1 MTMVYNLK
9 HKNNKIKKNSGQCLL
24 KFTEKFKINNFLSHE
39 CFSFLTILL
48 TVLLKLKH
56 KTFHIVMLASAL
68 AYKGKDG
75 KLNEINCRM

>member
-1 MTMVYNLK
+1 MSLTIKLRWQWFTTWNTKIILK
-9 HKNNKIKKNSGQCLL
+9 KYSGQFLL

-39 CFSFLTILL
+39 CFSFL

-68 AYKGKDG
+68 AYKGKDS
-75 KLNEINCRM
+75 KLN